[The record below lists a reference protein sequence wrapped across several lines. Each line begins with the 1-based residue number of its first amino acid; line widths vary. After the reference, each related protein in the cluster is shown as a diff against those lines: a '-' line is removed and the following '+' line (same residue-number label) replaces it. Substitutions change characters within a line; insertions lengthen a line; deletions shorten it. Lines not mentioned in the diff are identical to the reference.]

1 MDSYRIEWQNRLTHS
16 MWRHAYLT
24 KGRQHQHNTC
34 AYTSKKKKTTVGE
47 YNFCLMFSFIERYI
61 RVVAITMNG
70 DEKRCPKC
78 GKAIIHLFVDRMPLV
93 R

>member
-1 MDSYRIEWQNRLTHS
+1 MAKPLDPFDVETRIFNKRTP
-16 MWRHAYLT
+16 T
-24 KGRQHQHNTC
+24 PTQHMRVYEQ
-34 AYTSKKKKTTVGE
+34 KKKTTVGE